1 MVLEICICDNCF
13 KIKGNLTKKYLH
25 TFQQTFK
32 NIFDKI
38 DDLIVNIEE
47 LNAIDRDG
55 VSALTKL
62 HNLALT
68 KKKKLTIVGLDNKDL
83 YEHFKAGDAA

>member
-13 KIKGNLTKKYLH
+13 KIKGNLTRKYLH

-32 NIFDKI
+32 NVFDKI

-62 HNLALT
+62 HNQALT
-68 KKKKLTIVGLDNKDL
+68 LNKKLTIVVLGDKEL
-83 YEHFKAGDAA
+83 YEHFKSVEAA

>member
-13 KIKGNLTKKYLH
+13 RLKGNLTKKHLYI
-25 TFQQTFK
+25 FQKAFK
-32 NIFDKI
+32 DIFNKV
-38 DDLIVNIEE
+38 DDLILNIEE

-55 VSALTKL
+55 VSAITKL

-68 KKKKLTIVGLDNKDL
+68 ENKKLTIIGLGNKEL
-83 YEHFKAGDAA
+83 YDHFRTSDAA

>member
-1 MVLEICICDNCF
+1 MVLEICVCDNCF
-13 KIKGNLTKKYLH
+13 KIKGNLTRKNLH
-25 TFQQTFK
+25 TFQQAFK
-32 NIFDKI
+32 NIFNEI

-62 HNLALT
+62 HNQALT
-68 KKKKLTIVGLDNKDL
+68 LNKKLTIIGLGNKEL
-83 YEHFKAGDAA
+83 YDHFKSVDAA